1 MQVFLA
7 FDLRHLSQ
15 LCFQEEVL
23 KQSFAPLFEMVVER
37 PAHMYGGV
45 GNSTDCKV
53 NSFGFNS
60 VSIQPL
66 NLLQVTPDE
75 STGEDYEQVARKYD
89 SEDEFEIL

>member
-1 MQVFLA
+1 M
-7 FDLRHLSQ
+7 SQ

-53 NSFGFNS
+53 NYFGFNS
-60 VSIQPL
+60 VSTF
-66 NLLQVTPDE
+66 NYLQVTPDE